1 MFQSCRS
8 KLSKSSVRDSIDQML
23 DRESVTAACYSQLS
37 SSEPPRLDILQHLQP
52 GAPGDDSFQ
61 TSLERALQE
70 ITERGKSQGYAGDL
84 DSKPSYRRSMTM
96 PVRGRAGGFRHAAE
110 IFTGVAAKQ
119 HEQTL
124 VEKEAITEGAAGLDP
139 ECPILERPLG
149 GTKRIKLKPDA
160 CIRRATE
167 PQMGIPQLADNKDSG
182 LTFIPQIPRIIVDLG
197 VKVDSAPSHSITNTV
212 KLVYPRFQEL
222 RGRVE
227 TCFSHEDAMNTLQIT
242 RVSDPLHDLAFY
254 DAASRSYIL
263 NPSCFLVDRDVEE
276 VARSR
281 GLILVSLSR
290 RWQALKGIGGAGELR
305 PGELGMDGASVVLT
319 SEEDYIVVSIRRSH
333 DGETPVFVEAVNEPR
348 SVVEANGDLLGAKA
362 P

>member
-1 MFQSCRS
+1 
-8 KLSKSSVRDSIDQML
+8 
-23 DRESVTAACYSQLS
+23 
-37 SSEPPRLDILQHLQP
+37 
-52 GAPGDDSFQ
+52 
-61 TSLERALQE
+61 
-70 ITERGKSQGYAGDL
+70 
-84 DSKPSYRRSMTM
+84 MTM